1 MDWMLIAAS
10 TAFFALCALCAYAVN
25 APSEPASK

>member
-25 APSEPASK
+25 AQSEPAPK